1 MNNQINPAVK
11 SGNAAKF
18 NNSPSK
24 IHRKARNTSVKQN
37 TLDNAQTNVI
47 KKIKKIADMAFGSV
61 YYNSR
66 LTEEA
71 FTTAL
76 EPTIN
81 NASTVS
87 KILNGLDN
95 RHANLKILAALHF
108 KFGFS
113 IDKMLDDALEIE
125 RKKESRK

>member
-11 SGNAAKF
+11 SGNAAKT
-18 NNSPSK
+18 NNSRK
-24 IHRKARNTSVKQN
+24 IHRKARNPIVKKN
-37 TLDNAQTNVI
+37 TLDNAQTNVVE
-47 KKIKKIADMAFGSV
+47 KIKKIADMAFASLYFKSG
-61 YYNSR
+61 

-71 FTTAL
+71 FATAL
-76 EPTIN
+76 HPVIN

-87 KILNGLDN
+87 KILNGIDN
-95 RHANLKILAALHF
+95 RHASFKILAALHF

-125 RKKESRK
+125 KKKESRK